1 MQWLEE
7 KLFRN
12 LFLKLFNTINLE
24 WFSSNWKVFSYT
36 KLDSCQQQ
44 QNLIE
49 AHKKEE
55 NQLSKK
61 ETKKRW

>member
-1 MQWLEE
+1 MHWLEE

-12 LFLKLFNTINLE
+12 LFLKLFNTINLQ

-44 QNLIE
+44 KNLIE

-55 NQLSKK
+55 NQSI
-61 ETKKRW
+61 